1 MARSP
6 TDGCGTA
13 LPPDARA
20 GGLGRQGSTD
30 ATSANSCR
38 TDAGAGRGGARLI
51 DTTPA
56 RPVGDASAELA
67 VTSPPSPGA
76 HGSQRPPSSPT
87 YEGRPLPRPEEEV
100 VDQGLGFD
108 LETLVSLRGLLGLF
122 GISAASIGPAACRA
136 GSSSPSATAGS
147 STVSRGA
154 PGGTTAASS
163 HAATAPGEALISSA

>member
-1 MARSP
+1 MRDSSP
-6 TDGCGTA
+6 TGRPGWRTGSPGFDGRDVCQL
-13 LPPDARA
+13 LPHRSRRGPWRA
-20 GGLGRQGSTD
+20 G
-30 ATSANSCR
+30 
-38 TDAGAGRGGARLI
+38 LI

-108 LETLVSLRGLLGLF
+108 LETLVSLCGLLGLF

>member
-1 MARSP
+1 MEQHQQQAR
-6 TDGCGTA
+6 
-13 LPPDARA
+13 
-20 GGLGRQGSTD
+20 
-30 ATSANSCR
+30 
-38 TDAGAGRGGARLI
+38 
-51 DTTPA
+51 
-56 RPVGDASAELA
+56 V
-67 VTSPPSPGA
+67 PSF
-76 HGSQRPPSSPT
+76 
-87 YEGRPLPRPEEEV
+87 EGRPLVRPDEEV

-122 GISAASIGPAACRA
+122 GISAASIGPAACGA